1 MLGVTNE
8 LSPSDE
14 ELSPSDVPTM
24 REELFNVP
32 IDNLDR
38 DLLMRR
44 SRLLYPDVEEW
55 VLEMAVEA
63 YVNGL
68 SHMSDKKQEE

>member
-24 REELFNVP
+24 RKELFNVP